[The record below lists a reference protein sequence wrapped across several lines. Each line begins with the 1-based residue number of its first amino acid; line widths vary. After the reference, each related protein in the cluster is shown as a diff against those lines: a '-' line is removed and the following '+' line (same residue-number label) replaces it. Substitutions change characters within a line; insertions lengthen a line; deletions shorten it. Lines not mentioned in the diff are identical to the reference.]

1 MVIGTALSKNS
12 IKIRLTEERW
22 LHITYSHKEIDFTDF
37 TDALEAIEDP
47 DFILKGDEEEL
58 LAVKKR
64 AGRNVWFVVVFK
76 EVNKDDGF
84 VITAYLTTDMKWL
97 LKREIIWNKE
107 S

>member
-1 MVIGTALSKNS
+1 MIIDTAISKNGVN
-12 IKIRLTEERW
+12 IRLTEERW
-22 LHITYSHKEIDFTDF
+22 LHITYSHKEIDSTDF
-37 TDALEAIEDP
+37 TEAHDVIENP

-64 AGRNVWFVVVFK
+64 TRRRVWFVVVYK
-76 EVNKDDGF
+76 EININDGF